1 MNLNLKPTLNAIVIY
16 SKLVIEKHV
25 LPNERGYPQ
34 APYRLFPIQS
44 FHISTHSYCS
54 HFFYLNKHIE
64 ELNMHLI
71 LFYSVNNLLS
81 QVKFYLN
88 FTNIL
93 YLQLIGSNYNRN
105 LRSFNNL
112 LHRCPS
118 RTAKF
123 FDAS

>member
-25 LPNERGYPQ
+25 LPNERAPQ

-71 LFYSVNNLLS
+71 LYYSVNNLLS

-93 YLQLIGSNYNRN
+93 YLQLIGSN
-105 LRSFNNL
+105 
-112 LHRCPS
+112 
-118 RTAKF
+118 
-123 FDAS
+123 